1 MPLSSWWRAMWEEIP
16 TQSRQAIDT
25 SKLRVTG
32 QTGEI
37 HELEKGM
44 PWVDQAGGEGGDSAR
59 AGS

>member
-1 MPLSSWWRAMWEEIP
+1 MWEEIP